1 MNCPKCEA
9 GNPELARF
17 CLNCGESLQSGPGLA
32 CPRCGGD
39 IPGTAYYCPGCGR
52 PVEGMGDSSSLGR
65 CAALPAEAI
74 QRLMP
79 KQYLRQLLAQK
90 GKVGGERRVVTMLFF
105 DVVDSTGI
113 AESLDPEDVVE
124 VMNGAFEVLVKPIYR
139 YKGTLARLMGDG
151 VLSFFGAPIAH
162 EDDPIRACHAALDI
176 VAAARVYAE
185 QLRRERQIEHFD
197 VRVGINTGLVVVGEV
212 GADLR
217 VEYTAMGD
225 AVNLAARMESTAEP
239 GSVLI
244 TDNTRR
250 LLGDLFETRDTGR
263 VQVKGKRE
271 PVQTFAV
278 VRALAQ
284 TNTGGAGT
292 RSPLVGRDVERRFLF
307 EAIHGV
313 KQGQGGVAAVIAEP
327 GLGKTRLVAEARGA
341 RSEDVWW
348 SEGRCAS
355 YTADV
360 GCWVAGEVL
369 RGLLSVDL
377 ATDPAEAQRALRDG
391 IGESTGLFGPLACVL
406 GLPGDDPG
414 AGDAGDHIVH
424 AYRDYIEQLARERP
438 VVLVWENLHW
448 ADSRSL
454 EILESLASLTAAA
467 PVLLLVTWRP
477 GGSAVRGL
485 EDRIRAATGAGSSL
499 ETLTLA
505 PLGRE
510 DSAKLLHNL
519 VDGNEIPG
527 DVLGVI
533 LESAEGNAFFL
544 EEILRSLLDAELLAI
559 DGARVVANAPLAR
572 IDIPDTVHGA
582 IMSRVDRLFPREKR
596 TLQTASVI
604 GRTFPHEVLTR
615 VAGDDVGHDQVG
627 DSIKSLRRQDFLREQ
642 TEDDAI
648 AEGASSGPFEA
659 GESLYMFNNSMT
671 ADVVYDSMLK
681 SQRRELHERTGRAIE
696 QMFAGRTGDV
706 APLLAYHYEK
716 SAAVDKAF
724 EHTLR
729 AAERA
734 ARMYANDEAAARY
747 RRALELAAGIPGS
760 APDGAVLSAHE
771 GLGDVHFV
779 TSDYAE
785 AVDQYGRALALST
798 GPPVRVR
805 LNRKKGQLCEKWGRY
820 EDASRFFEVAMAD
833 LAVPVDTTEA
843 AHIYGGLGMACY
855 RRGDIDE
862 AFKYLRMAEEM
873 MRTAGNRPGLA
884 AAHNNLGMACGRQGD
899 WEAAAGHLARSLEL
913 REELHDTYGLA
924 ASHNNLGLVHHRRG
938 DLDKAAHHLETSLEL
953 FEQLG
958 NRHGLARAYDNLS
971 HVHMDGGDEERA
983 MELVKKSVA
992 ILAEISVDKD
1002 EILPEMWQ
1010 SGEW

>member
-1 MNCPKCEA
+1 MKCPECEA

-17 CLNCGESLQSGPGLA
+17 CLNCGEALQSGLGHA

-39 IPGTAYYCPGCGR
+39 IPGSAYYCPGCGR

-65 CAALPAEAI
+65 GAAISADAL

-151 VLSFFGAPIAH
+151 VLSFFGAPVAH
-162 EDDPIRACHAALDI
+162 EDDPIRACRAALDI
-176 VAAARVYAE
+176 VAAASVYAE
-185 QLRRERQIEHFD
+185 QLRRERGIEHFD

-225 AVNLAARMESTAEP
+225 AVNLAARMESAAEP
-239 GSVLI
+239 GTVLI

-250 LLGDLFETRDTGR
+250 LLGDDFETRDMGR
-263 VQVKGKRE
+263 IQVKGKSD

-278 VRALAQ
+278 VRALAR
-284 TNTGGAGT
+284 TTAAGAGT
-292 RSPLVGRDVERRFLF
+292 RSPLVGRESELSRLF
-307 EAIHGV
+307 KAIHAV
-313 KQGQGGVAAVIAEP
+313 KQGQGAVAAVTAEP
-327 GLGKTRLVAEARGA
+327 GVGKTRLVAETRGA
-341 RSEDVWW
+341 RSEDVSW

-360 GCWVAGEVL
+360 SYWVAGEIL
-369 RGLLSVDL
+369 RGLLGVDL
-377 ATDPAEAQRALRDG
+377 TTDPLHVERALHEG
-391 IGESTGLFGPLACVL
+391 TAGVPELFFPLARVL
-406 GLPGDDPG
+406 GLPGDDSG
-414 AGDAGDHIVH
+414 EGDAGDRIVG
-424 AYRDYIEQLARERP
+424 AYRDYIEQIAAERP

-448 ADSRSL
+448 ADARSL
-454 EILESLASLTAAA
+454 EILGALVSLTAAA
-467 PVLLLVTWRP
+467 PVLLLVTWRS
-477 GGSAVRGL
+477 GGKVARGL
-485 EDRIRAATGAGSSL
+485 EDRIAAASGGSL
-499 ETLTLA
+499 ETLTLG
-505 PLGRE
+505 PLGRA

-519 VDGNEIPG
+519 VDGREIPG

-544 EEILRSLLDAELLAI
+544 EEILRSLLDAGLLAF
-559 DGARVVANAPLAR
+559 DGTRVVASAPLASL
-572 IDIPDTVHGA
+572 DIPDTVHGA

-596 TLQTASVI
+596 TLQSASVI
-604 GRTFPHEVLTR
+604 GRAFPHEILTR

-627 DSIKSLRRQDFLREQ
+627 DSIASLRSQDFLREQ
-642 TEDDAI
+642 TEDDTVTSA
-648 AEGASSGPFEA
+648 AGRFEA

-671 ADVVYDSMLK
+671 ADVVYDSMLR

-696 QMFAGRTGDV
+696 QMFAGRTGDI

-724 EHTLR
+724 EHTLG
-729 AAERA
+729 AAARA

-747 RRALELAAGIPGS
+747 RRALELAEKEDCDLPAGAIL
-760 APDGAVLSAHE
+760 AAHE

-779 TSDYAE
+779 TSDYAAALE
-785 AVDQYGRALALST
+785 QYDLALGLRD

-820 EDASRFFEVAMAD
+820 EEASRFFEAAMAD
-833 LAVPVDTTEA
+833 LAVPIDTTEA

-855 RRGDIDE
+855 RAGDIDE
-862 AFKYLRMAEEM
+862 AFKHLRMAEEM
-873 MRTAGNRPGLA
+873 MDAAGNRPGLA
-884 AAHNNLGMACGRQGD
+884 AAHNNLGMACGRKGD
-899 WEAAAGHLARSLEL
+899 WAAAADHLSRSLAIREDL
-913 REELHDTYGLA
+913 RDTYGLA
-924 ASHNNLGLVHHRRG
+924 ASHNNLGLIHHRRG
-938 DLDKAAHHLETSLEL
+938 DLDAAAFHLESSLGL
-953 FEQLG
+953 FQQLG
-958 NRHGLARAYDNLS
+958 NQHGLARAYDNLS
-971 HVHMDGGDEERA
+971 QVHMDRGDEERA

-992 ILAEISVDKD
+992 ILAEISMDND